1 MQAFM
6 NRSAF
11 ENNIHQVEIKGC
23 GGLSWRKEHNT
34 GATLSEGEEEKWD
47 YKRRINENT
56 RSSITAH
63 VFIRSSV
70 LKPYMGL
77 SGLAFS
83 LVVALASTGCVQL
96 MLLHIFIA
104 EFLQNFFT
112 GFTECTLQNE
122 YHLCSLKL

>member
-34 GATLSEGEEEKWD
+34 GATLSEGEQEKWD

-83 LVVALASTGCVQL
+83 LVVALASTGLRLVNASAHFYCRFFCR
-96 MLLHIFIA
+96 IFYR
-104 EFLQNFFT
+104 L
-112 GFTECTLQNE
+112 
-122 YHLCSLKL
+122 Y